1 MTTAQESIELTRVGP
16 GTAMGEMMRCYW
28 IPAALSSEVERDGPP
43 LRFKLLGEKLIAFRD
58 SAGRVGVMDHR
69 CPHRCAS
76 LFLGR
81 NEAGGLRCV
90 YHGWKF
96 DAAGNCIDM
105 PSVPP
110 DRDFKQ
116 KVKAKAYPALEKAG
130 VIWVYMGSRELPPLP
145 AFEILDMPADEV
157 RVAFVMRSCNYLQAI
172 DGELDTSHFGFL
184 HAGHVD
190 PDELSED
197 EPLRYTVIS
206 RHPQYHLAEAPW
218 GTQYAGY
225 REAAPGRTYWR
236 FANFLFPFWTQ
247 APNGEF
253 GSHMHARG
261 WVPLDDEHT
270 MYVYFWWQRSRSSMT
285 LGQPAYRDG
294 TPIGGTGRG
303 NKLLPNTTDWL
314 GRFRMAANPGNDWMI
329 DREAQRNNTIYTGI
343 DGVHLQDQAIC
354 ESMGPI
360 VDHTFEHLAP
370 SDIMITRTRRR
381 LLLASRALREEGI
394 LPPGA
399 EDGSV
404 YRPARSG
411 YVITDSI
418 PDDEKAWR
426 ELYARLLAEAVRA
439 PNTQPLR
446 AAE

>member
-1 MTTAQESIELTRVGP
+1 LTTAQESVELTRVGP
-16 GTAMGEMMRCYW
+16 GTAMGELMRCYW

-43 LRFKLLGEKLIAFRD
+43 LRLKLLGEKLIAFRD
-58 SAGRVGVMDHR
+58 SSGRVGVMDHR

-81 NEAGGLRCV
+81 NEEGGIRCV

-96 DAAGNCIDM
+96 DVAGNCVDM
-105 PSVPP
+105 PSLPP
-110 DRDFKQ
+110 PGFKE
-116 KVKAKAYPALEKAG
+116 KVKAKAYPAAERGG
-130 VIWVYMGSRELPPLP
+130 VIWVYMGSRAAPQLP
-145 AFEILDMPADEV
+145 AFEILDMPADEI
-157 RVAFVMRSCNYLQAI
+157 RVTFVMRSCNYLQAI
-172 DGELDTSHFGFL
+172 EGELDTSHFGFL

-190 PDELSED
+190 PEQLSDD

-206 RHPQYHLAEAPW
+206 RHPDYHISDAPW

-225 REAAPGRTYWR
+225 REATPGKTYWR

-303 NKLLPNTTDWL
+303 NGLLPNTTDWL
-314 GRFRMAANPGNDWMI
+314 GRWRMAANPDNDWMI
-329 DREAQRNNTIYTGI
+329 NREAQRSNTIYTGI
-343 DGVHLQDQAIC
+343 DGIHLQDQAIC

-360 VDHTFEHLAP
+360 VDHTLEHLAP

-381 LLLASRALREEGI
+381 LLRAARALREEGMP
-394 LPPGA
+394 PPGVTDA
-399 EDGSV
+399 EV
-404 YRPARSG
+404 YRGARSG
-411 YVITDSI
+411 YLVSDSI
-418 PDDEKAWR
+418 ADDAKAWQD
-426 ELYARLLAEAVRA
+426 LYAKLFAEAVH
-439 PNTQPLR
+439 PESSPLR